1 MAKTTQEQIN
11 LQINQFA
18 SIMNGNFDVISNQ
31 ILQESNNSLA
41 FFESNF
47 STIYGENKT
56 DSFQIGEPT
65 LLESKNVPSLYYN
78 GINLVG
84 NIDLVDNFSELT
96 GGVATI
102 FVKSGNEFVRISTS
116 LKNESGNRMVGA
128 SINSSHPAYGEMVKE
143 NPTIFRGKVR
153 LAGKDYMSIYRPIV
167 NNNQTI
173 GILFVAYSLENL
185 YKIIFD
191 KFNNIRLGKNG
202 KIIVLDKTN
211 NQFIVGQTGIPS
223 DYAYLKDLQPNTAIT
238 YTINNEKYQS
248 YINYNQTLDLYI
260 LAEIATSDFT
270 KSNNRLEAMVLA
282 GIFVMFF
289 ILLAASYLL
298 IKYSLLSRINGIS
311 NLLFDFLKY
320 INYETK
326 TAPKLTKP
334 KAEDEIGMMRL
345 AINQNI
351 QNIQKGLE
359 QDSNAIKQSAETA
372 KAVENGDLTAR
383 IIENPHNPQL

>member
-116 LKNESGNRMVGA
+116 LKNESGNRMVGT

-185 YKIIFD
+185 YKNIFD

-282 GIFVMFF
+282 GIFVIFF
-289 ILLAASYLL
+289 ILLAQPLTC
-298 IKYSLLSRINGIS
+298 SLSI
-311 NLLFDFLKY
+311 
-320 INYETK
+320 
-326 TAPKLTKP
+326 PC
-334 KAEDEIGMMRL
+334 
-345 AINQNI
+345 
-351 QNIQKGLE
+351 
-359 QDSNAIKQSAETA
+359 
-372 KAVENGDLTAR
+372 
-383 IIENPHNPQL
+383 